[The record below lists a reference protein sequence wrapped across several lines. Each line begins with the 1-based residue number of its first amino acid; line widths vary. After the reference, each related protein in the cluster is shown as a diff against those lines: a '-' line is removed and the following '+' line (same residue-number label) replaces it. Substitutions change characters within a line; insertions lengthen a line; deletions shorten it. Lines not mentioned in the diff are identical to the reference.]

1 MQSADKIETLP
12 IDQTVP
18 SSQEVQLAN
27 TFFTSPQTNVQKL
40 LEGTK
45 DVLILGLLFVGFSLP
60 AMDETIQ
67 KFFVS
72 AKNSFYVLLLIKTLL
87 FMFSF
92 FIIKNVY
99 LARKNKN

>member
-12 IDQTVP
+12 IDLTVP